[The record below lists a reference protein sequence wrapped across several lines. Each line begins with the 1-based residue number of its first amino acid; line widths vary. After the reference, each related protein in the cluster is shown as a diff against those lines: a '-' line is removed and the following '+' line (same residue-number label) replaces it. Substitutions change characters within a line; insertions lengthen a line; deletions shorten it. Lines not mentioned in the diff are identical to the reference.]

1 MTATSKIQLLTP
13 FFILA
18 ILVVLVEGFVIRY
31 QSDRLKDADL
41 AITDANSKI
50 DALEKRAAIAD
61 SSARIDWAITAA
73 AEEKKAESNAK
84 LNQLK
89 KASCHIDDDDQLDER
104 LRELIR
110 DAYRVAICTET
121 SDPSMPA
128 TTGAASP

>member
-1 MTATSKIQLLTP
+1 MESVQKIQLLTP

-31 QSDRLKDADL
+31 KSDLLNDADR

-50 DALEKRAAIAD
+50 AALEKRAAIAD
-61 SSARIDWAITAA
+61 SSARIDWSLTAA
-73 AEEKKAESNAK
+73 TEEKKAESNAK

-89 KASCHIDDDDQLDER
+89 EASCHIDDDDQLDER

-110 DAYRVAICTET
+110 DAYRVAICTEA

-128 TTGAASP
+128 PTGTASP